1 MEPTSIVKKGAII
14 DSQLVDE
21 KIINNNPIRITIS
34 RLLLN
39 KKLVDTFTDIES
51 FSFDEYTAGN
61 ESLEDLCDGKR
72 ALVSEDS

>member
-39 KKLVDTFTDIES
+39 KLVDTFTDIES